1 MGYRQRRRPATT
13 PFCAGTNR
21 SLRILNTQEP
31 ARPCNSGRRGA
42 CLTANDP
49 KETRMT
55 ITRRHLL
62 LGSSA
67 AALTMLGLPAHAQ
80 AWPNRPIRLISPYNA
95 GGPSDLLTRL
105 LGDFLGGHLGQSVVI
120 ENKAGAGT
128 RIANDLVAKAPADG
142 YTVLHAAAPI
152 AIGEALYPNLP
163 YDLRKSFEPVI
174 STAIAPLFLV
184 VNAAAPYKTVAEFVA
199 WGKANPNGITF
210 GSPGVGSAPHLTAE
224 LLTRAADAKSVV
236 VQYKGDAPATTELLA
251 GRLDATLTAI
261 STAIP
266 HVQAGKLRV
275 LAVANEQ
282 RSSLQPDTPTF
293 VESGLRTVV
302 GYGWY
307 GLMVPAGTPA
317 AVVQRLNALS
327 NEALADPGLIKKA
340 EAAGLQL
347 RGGTATQ
354 FREFVDKEAQK
365 WAQVIKVAQ
374 IKVE

>member
-1 MGYRQRRRPATT
+1 
-13 PFCAGTNR
+13 
-21 SLRILNTQEP
+21 
-31 ARPCNSGRRGA
+31 
-42 CLTANDP
+42 
-49 KETRMT
+49 MT
-55 ITRRHLL
+55 LDRRHLL

-67 AALTMLGLPAHAQ
+67 AALTMLGLPARAQ
-80 AWPNRPIRLISPYNA
+80 AWPTRPIRLISPYNA

-105 LGDFLGGHLGQSVVI
+105 LGDFLGARIGQSVVV

-128 RIANDLVAKAPADG
+128 RIANDLVAKSPADG

-152 AIGEALYPNLP
+152 AIGEALYTKLP

-184 VNAAAPYKTVAEFVA
+184 VNAAAPYKTVSDFVA
-199 WGKANPNGITF
+199 WGKANANGITF

-224 LLTRAADAKSVV
+224 LLTRAADAKSVI

-251 GRLDATLTAI
+251 GRIDATLTAI

-266 HVQAGKLRV
+266 HVRAGKLRV

-282 RSSLQPDTPTF
+282 RSPLHPDTPTF
-293 VESGLRTVV
+293 VESGLPSVV

-317 AVVQRLNALS
+317 AIVQRLNELS
-327 NEALADPGLIKKA
+327 NEALSDPGLMSKA

-347 RGGTATQ
+347 RGGTSAQ
-354 FREFVDKEAQK
+354 FRSFVDSEAQK
-365 WAQVIKVAQ
+365 WAQVIKAAR
-374 IKVE
+374 ITVE